1 MFKKREAQC
10 LPPTSPQPRPPP
22 LIPEQIGF
30 KFIFALNI
38 NISLIHVKTVL
49 KHEGKIMFQFINSQF
64 EKWRYYNET
73 ISEAFI
79 F

>member
-1 MFKKREAQC
+1 MYPTH
-10 LPPTSPQPRPPP
+10 LTPTPPPPP
-22 LIPEQIGF
+22 LTPEQIGF

-64 EKWRYYNET
+64 EKWCYYNET